1 MSSQYD
7 SFAHSYRKAVALDV
21 RRYVDHFSL
30 FNVLDDVAGK
40 SILDVGCGTGAV
52 ARMLKQR
59 GARSVVGLDLS
70 EGMLEVARGEE
81 ARNPLGVEYVRCDVA
96 DAGALGPFDAV
107 TASYVLPHASS
118 QTQLFTMCQGI
129 FEALAPGGRLVAIQ
143 PNDGFAVN
151 VPEYYEPYGMRASVD
166 GHLEDAAPLR
176 VTMTSGDTE
185 FTIMAHYWTSEG
197 YASALRRAGF
207 TDIRW
212 YSPEV
217 APEGIAALGP
227 AFWTNYLARPW
238 AMLLDCA
245 KPPAPPP

>member
-7 SFAHSYRKAVALDV
+7 GFAHSYRKAVALDV
-21 RRYVDHFSL
+21 RRYVDNFSL
-30 FNVLDDVAGK
+30 FKVLGDVAGK
-40 SILDVGCGTGAV
+40 STLDVGCGTGAI

-59 GARSVVGLDLS
+59 GARSVVGLDIS
-70 EGMLEVARGEE
+70 ESMLEVARGEE
-81 ARNPLGVEYVRCDVA
+81 ASNPLGVEYVRCDIA

-118 QTQLFTMCQGI
+118 QVQLFTMCQGI
-129 FEALAPGGRLVAIQ
+129 FEALAPGGRFVAIQ
-143 PNDGFAVN
+143 PDGRFAVN
-151 VPEYYEPYGMRASVD
+151 DPEYYEPYGMRAYVD
-166 GHLEDAAPLR
+166 GPLEDAAPLR
-176 VTMTSGDTE
+176 VTMTSADTE
-185 FTIMAHYWTSEG
+185 FTIRAHYWTSEG
-197 YASALRRAGF
+197 YTSALRRAGF

-212 YSPEV
+212 CSPEV

-227 AFWTNYLARPW
+227 AFWTKYLARPW